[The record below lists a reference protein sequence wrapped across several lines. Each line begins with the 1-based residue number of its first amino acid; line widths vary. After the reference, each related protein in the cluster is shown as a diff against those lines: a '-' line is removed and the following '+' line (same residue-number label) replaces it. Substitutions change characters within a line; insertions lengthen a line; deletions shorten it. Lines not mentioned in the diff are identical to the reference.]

1 MVASGPDGRSV
12 LRKARRG
19 TRTSPVS
26 RGAWTRLRVSL
37 LALLVVPLVLPV
49 PAVAQTVSL
58 AVTLDRVAS
67 YTDVFIE
74 YFRNVVSEEHYQQE
88 VLPGINARELATVP
102 ATQRRTL
109 RSDFLLV
116 KPSDVPEWSAFRDV
130 YEVDGAPVRD
140 RDERLAKLF
149 LKSSSTT
156 LDHARQIA
164 QEGSMYNIG
173 NVVRTINSPVIA
185 LAFLE
190 RSYQQR
196 FAFKMGKAD
205 PAAGLNVW
213 ILEYRE
219 QALPTLIRAFGGRD
233 LPTHGRVWIDAETGR
248 VLKTELQITD
258 VTISATVTT
267 TFRPDPLVPILVP
280 VEMVE
285 EYKPAQGRPIRG
297 KATYGRFRQFGVK
310 TEENITSPAVPRNK

>member
-1 MVASGPDGRSV
+1 M
-12 LRKARRG
+12 
-19 TRTSPVS
+19 
-26 RGAWTRLRVSL
+26 SL
-37 LALLVVPLVLPV
+37 LALLVVPLVSPG
-49 PAVAQTVSL
+49 PAVAQTVSV
-58 AVTLDRVAS
+58 AVALDRVAS
-67 YTDVFIE
+67 YMDVFIE
-74 YFRNVVSEEHYQQE
+74 YFRNVVSEEQYQQE
-88 VLPGINARELATVP
+88 VLPGINARELTMVP
-102 ATQRRTL
+102 ATERRTL

-116 KPSDVPEWSAFRDV
+116 KPSDAPEWSAFRDV

-140 RDERLAKLF
+140 RDERLATLF

-164 QEGSMYNIG
+164 QEGSLYNIG

-205 PAAGLNVW
+205 PAVGSNVW
-213 ILEYRE
+213 ILDYTE
-219 QALPTLIRAFGGRD
+219 QERPTLIRAFGGRD
-233 LPTHGRVWIDAETGR
+233 LPTHGRVWIDQETGR
-248 VLKTELQITD
+248 VFKTELQITD

-285 EYKPAQGRPIRG
+285 EYRPAQGRPIKG
-297 KATYGRFRQFGVK
+297 KATYGRFRQFMVK
-310 TEENITSPAVPRNK
+310 TDEDMTPPTAPRSK